1 MEHDRN
7 AKIEIGGQAFEL
19 ILTTRA
25 TKEIAGRYGGLENL
39 GQIHSAVIQ
48 LENAVS
54 GEKEGTLEQGA
65 RELTFS
71 LKSISD
77 QDALLET
84 SADAKEMQTLFQKIA
99 ETQNEMLTAGQVMET
114 VSEGMEESSET
125 IAAAAKLCDMTAED
139 VDGWGENLSESQR
152 QYSGVTSDAVSEGN
166 DKIARVNRRLADGH
180 MAFQSAAEK
189 LLDISAASSAA
200 TPNPL
205 AICMNTP

>member
-1 MEHDRN
+1 MAGVTR
-7 AKIEIGGQAFEL
+7 
-19 ILTTRA
+19 LTDGLLGTEKTVGYVEGVKQLTDGLLGDG
-25 TKEIAGRYGGLENL
+25 TKTNPGYIQGVEQLEKGVLQLSGLENL

-77 QDALLET
+77 QAALLET

-125 IAAAAKLCDMTAED
+125 IAAAAK
-139 VDGWGENLSESQR
+139 
-152 QYSGVTSDAVSEGN
+152 
-166 DKIARVNRRLADGH
+166 
-180 MAFQSAAEK
+180 
-189 LLDISAASSAA
+189 SS
-200 TPNPL
+200 PG
-205 AICMNTP
+205 I